1 MQVTHFGHACVL
13 VDLGTA
19 RILIDPG
26 EWSEGF
32 SGLRDLSGILITHKH
47 SDHLD
52 ARAVAWRGTTRER
65 SWRQIPN
72 RRACSVTWTCR

>member
-13 VDLGTA
+13 VELGTA

-32 SGLRDLSGILITHKH
+32 SGLRDLDRILITHKH
-47 SDHLD
+47 SDHPD
-52 ARAVAWRGTTRER
+52 AGLSPAWRGTTRSVPGGR
-65 SWRQIPN
+65 SRV
-72 RRACSVTWTCR
+72 RGRAQ